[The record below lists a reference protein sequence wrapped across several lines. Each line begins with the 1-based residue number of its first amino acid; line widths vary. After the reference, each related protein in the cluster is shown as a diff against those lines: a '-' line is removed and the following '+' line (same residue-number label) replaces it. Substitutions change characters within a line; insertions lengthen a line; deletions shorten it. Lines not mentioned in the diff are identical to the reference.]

1 MSHCDPKPP
10 MLFTSELPE
19 RVPHFLLFRQKG
31 PDTIPELD
39 IPDRVMKK
47 GSQVGETPENY

>member
-1 MSHCDPKPP
+1 